1 MVSKENMNIK
11 LQPLNI
17 GMLIL
22 AVTLSLLLIFALEQ
36 TSLSYQNMQDAMD
49 KYLICQNSADSMQ
62 DGSDYLTLQVRNFAV
77 SGDLESVNNYFN
89 EAKVTR
95 SRDKALE
102 QMEEYFGETEAY
114 KALEN
119 ALKRSN
125 ELMTT
130 EYLAMKLV
138 SEAKGYDAPALP
150 EEINT
155 VDLTPDQLALSP
167 EEKIELARDEVF
179 GAEYQKMKTE
189 IEGDVTACLE
199 SMLGKMSVEN
209 SQYAERLSKAIHR
222 QYVLVILLMVI
233 VLIIVFLISILI
245 IRPLR
250 RSVSYIRDNQKIPEI
265 GAYEMQ
271 YLARTYNH
279 IFEKTKTYQDQLSY
293 EANHDALTGL
303 LNRGAFDEIRGGIGD
318 EDAALILIDLDFFKH
333 LNDNYGHETGDK
345 ALKRLAKA
353 LKNAFR
359 SEDYVCR
366 VGGDEFAVIMVNADE
381 SIKELIASKIGR
393 IAGSVKEER
402 NGVPGFT
409 LSVGI
414 SFTSDAE
421 DGDQLFNNADKAL
434 YKVKNSGR
442 DGFAFFSKDMKE
454 EE

>member
-1 MVSKENMNIK
+1 
-11 LQPLNI
+11 
-17 GMLIL
+17 MLIL
-22 AVTLSLLLIFALEQ
+22 AITLSLLLIFALEQ

-49 KYLICQNSADSMQ
+49 KYLICQDSADSMQ
-62 DGSDYLTLQVRNFAV
+62 DGSDYLTLHVRNFAV
-77 SGDLESVNNYFN
+77 SGDLECVDNYFN

-125 ELMTT
+125 ELMST
-130 EYLAMKLV
+130 EYLSMKLV
-138 SEAKGYDAPALP
+138 SDAKGDDTAVLP
-150 EEINT
+150 DEINA
-155 VDLTPDQLALSP
+155 VELTSDQQALSP

-250 RSVSYIRDNQKIPEI
+250 KSVSYIRDNQKIPET

-279 IFEKTKTYQDQLSY
+279 IFEKTKTYQDQLC
-293 EANHDALTGL
+293 E
-303 LNRGAFDEIRGGIGD
+303 
-318 EDAALILIDLDFFKH
+318 
-333 LNDNYGHETGDK
+333 
-345 ALKRLAKA
+345 
-353 LKNAFR
+353 
-359 SEDYVCR
+359 
-366 VGGDEFAVIMVNADE
+366 
-381 SIKELIASKIGR
+381 
-393 IAGSVKEER
+393 
-402 NGVPGFT
+402 
-409 LSVGI
+409 
-414 SFTSDAE
+414 
-421 DGDQLFNNADKAL
+421 
-434 YKVKNSGR
+434 
-442 DGFAFFSKDMKE
+442 
-454 EE
+454 